1 MEENI
6 CKWINQK
13 GINLL
18 NIQTVYVAQSKKK
31 LKKGQKI
38 YTWS

>member
-13 GINLL
+13 WINLL
-18 NIQTVYVAQSKKK
+18 NIQTAYAAQYKK
-31 LKKGQKI
+31 
-38 YTWS
+38 